1 MMYETFIINENP
13 NVSKQC
19 NKQQQHN
26 ADDDDQKKGTVET
39 FQKRIWCAVDNLF
52 HVFWIFCKHA
62 AFEEKKDK

>member
-19 NKQQQHN
+19 NKQQQQN

-39 FQKRIWCAVDNLF
+39 FQKRI
-52 HVFWIFCKHA
+52 
-62 AFEEKKDK
+62 